1 MKNIKC
7 ENFNKERRKNKSM
20 FTITMEQNKFAACS
34 QSKHLNLT
42 SIFADQIFGT
52 TEFGLRNSRAK

>member
-1 MKNIKC
+1 
-7 ENFNKERRKNKSM
+7 M